1 MTQDEI
7 ARFKDDFAREFDGYI
22 DQTAAHI
29 VELAKMTNS
38 KPGLIMQFLGLA
50 VQAKY
55 HEGGKDDRDTK

>member
-1 MTQDEI
+1 MTQDEM

-38 KPGLIMQFLGLA
+38 KPNLIMQFLELA

>member
-7 ARFKDDFAREFDGYI
+7 ARFKDDFARELDGYI
-22 DQTAAHI
+22 GQTATHI

-38 KPGLIMQFLGLA
+38 KPSLIMQFLGLA

-55 HEGGKDDRDTK
+55 HEGKKDDRDTK